1 MRSPLYGKA
10 LLAVCLSRT
19 SKPTTSFAGFD
30 CKGKDD
36 SAKKTKIMLRTNLKR
51 HWYYWS
57 SRKREILVIV
67 RKKPK
72 QISHWHERITLTSYF
87 SLSSSFGGILYCN
100 CPLSSQNFLKWS
112 ARERECVRAI
122 LFRYYYLR
130 TPSVPKK
137 KNPRKYAIVFDC
149 AIFFNTR

>member
-36 SAKKTKIMLRTNLKR
+36 SAKKTKIMLRTNLKS

-57 SRKREILVIV
+57 SQKREILVIV
-67 RKKPK
+67 QKKPK
-72 QISHWHERITLTSYF
+72 DISHWHKRITPHLVLFPELLFWWYPVLQLPFLLAKF
-87 SLSSSFGGILYCN
+87 SEEC
-100 CPLSSQNFLKWS
+100 K
-112 ARERECVRAI
+112 RERENA
-122 LFRYYYLR
+122 
-130 TPSVPKK
+130 
-137 KNPRKYAIVFDC
+137 
-149 AIFFNTR
+149 